1 MHRPLMLSCPFIAFV
16 IGCSQQPPAPA
27 PNKGGIQITAPG
39 VNISVNPEGGAQ
51 IQAPGVNV
59 SADAKGGAKVN
70 APGVNVQA
78 DPKGAKVDVNP
89 NDK

>member
-1 MHRPLMLSCPFIAFV
+1 MRPLVFAFLFV
-16 IGCSQQPPAPA
+16 ALIGCGQQPPPPA
-27 PNKGGIQITAPG
+27 PNKGGINITAPG
-39 VNISVNPEGGAQ
+39 VNITVDPQGGAN

-59 SADAKGGAKVN
+59 QADPKGGAKVN

-89 NDK
+89 NGEK